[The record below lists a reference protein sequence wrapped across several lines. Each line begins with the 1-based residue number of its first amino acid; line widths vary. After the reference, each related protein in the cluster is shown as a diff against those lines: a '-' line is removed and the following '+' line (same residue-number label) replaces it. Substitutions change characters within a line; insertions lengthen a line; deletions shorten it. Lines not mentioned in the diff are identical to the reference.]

1 MADNWNKMKN
11 MASKV
16 IGEKMKVR
24 EKSCYKTVASAK
36 NCQGHGDVKLILMR
50 ICKRI
55 VPNEIRR
62 TRARSPMLRQST
74 PST

>member
-24 EKSCYKTVASAK
+24 EERCCAIVASAK
-36 NCQGHGDVKLILMR
+36 IGHVVWPEATK
-50 ICKRI
+50 
-55 VPNEIRR
+55 
-62 TRARSPMLRQST
+62 
-74 PST
+74 